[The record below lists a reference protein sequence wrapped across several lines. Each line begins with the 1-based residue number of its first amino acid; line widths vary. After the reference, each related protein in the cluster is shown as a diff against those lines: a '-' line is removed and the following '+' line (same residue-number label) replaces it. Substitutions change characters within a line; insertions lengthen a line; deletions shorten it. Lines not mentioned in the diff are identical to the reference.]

1 MGDIE
6 MLKTTNCDEGRNLA
20 MLDAAGAKV
29 CYTFYGEA
37 RPEIESVTKNVLAQR
52 VR

>member
-6 MLKTTNCDEGRNLA
+6 MLKTTNCDEGGNLA
-20 MLDAAGAKV
+20 MIDAAGAEV

-37 RPEIESVTKNVLAQR
+37 KPEIESVTESVLAQR